1 MSILYG
7 WGSCEVGQLG
17 PVSTQESV
25 ALVSQPTVVNWP
37 PPGVGKHL
45 VKLSCGYQHTLALD
59 SEGLV
64 YSSGSS
70 EFEQLGHK
78 RRNDAFDKT
87 GDWLCIVSGIGE
99 RVRDIVAGP
108 YHSAAITVSGRVY
121 MWGCNTNHQLGRDD
135 FEDNEVGLLNFN
147 HGTIV
152 QISLGLEHTIALTEA
167 SEIYTWGS
175 NSQGQ
180 LGLGYCSQQP
190 IATPQLVEA
199 LVGLPVRQIVS
210 GANHNVL
217 VTPSGSVYVWGSNT
231 QGQLGLGDVES
242 QSNTPVVP
250 RRSSRTENSSN
261 SKQKNVSVPT
271 PHLLKSVKRRGV
283 TYAACGETH
292 SALLTKDGAVFT
304 FGDGRFGQLGH
315 GQGMMSVGQP
325 KQVMELMG
333 DTCVQLMCGRRHTLV
348 VVCNLSHSPP
358 RPRPIV
364 FGCGSEGQLGQP
376 NLQRTFLPV
385 NVIGILLP
393 ICRSGLNTMVTKSKG
408 AKNKKAKDLVMTYLA
423 EKKRQGAVERE
434 ESWPRPAQSDT
445 HLKMFGIDF
454 PGFSSILPCTHLTNS
469 SVLSPWYSREASPTN
484 FNTNFTEP
492 TLTAVFTGGDHC
504 FAFTHHSGH
513 LNNRLIHPVLSCPA
527 PVDFRK
533 WQPCHLSNIA
543 TFSEPL
549 IRRYIEGLPDR
560 QTSASTRRSSST
572 SSNGPPDISEA
583 IYCLENFS
591 MKSAFK
597 RLEIAFGSIGC
608 LASSLLVHDANRSH
622 YNIGKAD
629 HGMDLDAAQ
638 ALQTE
643 LFLSAPVSDARCLIR
658 PLLEAICRP
667 RSNFPDLECLRVFV
681 FLAVSPLLDTPRKD
695 TFSVPDNSGE
705 AGTGPARHYPTVMAG
720 YAIGFVLSAFARA
733 VCRLE
738 GVPLSVLERSAAHV
752 RTREN
757 SWFMDFQPRFFRR
770 LVANLT
776 NFVAFRYCSEHQ
788 VEEVNC
794 FNNQSATHAALE
806 LLKRLHEINQKRAE
820 RISYMTFYIPELTD
834 RFNDRGF
841 ANWLMQRN
849 SNEKQINSFAGQSP
863 PPRRF
868 RFWRSK
874 SVPPKRAQN
883 NNDQNFTIFDYPFV
897 FDVACKAKMLQIEA
911 RLMQEMAMQ
920 NFSNAV
926 IGATLTRLLGPIPQT
941 YLMLEV
947 SRENLISNT
956 LDYLALQSKADLKR
970 PLKIFNEAFVTTKN
984 SSVKTDGGKSQP
996 EAARKDPKRIVA
1008 AKESVLK
1015 KAMEYVLTAWPKS
1028 NQKDDL
1034 LQVRFTGEEAIDD
1047 GGVLKEFFILI
1058 MREILN
1064 PAYGMFKVYKDSR
1077 MLWFNENNLES
1088 PRMFAMVGALCGLAI
1103 YNDNIIDLCFPTAL
1117 FKKLLLEEPTLDDLK
1132 ELDPTAGRSLQSLL
1146 DYEGTDVEDVFCINF
1161 EEIFN
1166 NFHTFVFL
1174 MFLLPRMISTSSPSE
1189 FFWAFDESI
1198 FE

>member
-25 ALVSQPTVVNWP
+25 ALVSQPTIVSWP

-45 VKLSCGYQHTLALD
+45 VKLSCGYRHTLALD
-59 SEGLV
+59 SEGFV
-64 YSSGSS
+64 YSSGSN
-70 EFEQLGHK
+70 EFKQLGHE
-78 RRNDAFDKT
+78 RRNDA
-87 GDWLCIVSGIGE
+87 LEMVLGIRE

-180 LGLGYCSQQP
+180 LGLGFCSQQP

-242 QSNTPVVP
+242 QSNISVVP
-250 RRSSRTENSSN
+250 RRPSRTENSSN

-271 PHLLKSVKRRGV
+271 PHLVKSVKRRGV

-315 GQGMMSVGQP
+315 GQGLISVGQP

-348 VVCNLSHSPP
+348 VVCNPSHSRP

-385 NVIGILLP
+385 NVIG
-393 ICRSGLNTMVTKSKG
+393 
-408 AKNKKAKDLVMTYLA
+408 
-423 EKKRQGAVERE
+423 
-434 ESWPRPAQSDT
+434 
-445 HLKMFGIDF
+445 
-454 PGFSSILPCTHLTNS
+454 
-469 SVLSPWYSREASPTN
+469 PWYSREASPSN

-504 FAFTHHSGH
+504 FAFTHHSG
-513 LNNRLIHPVLSCPA
+513 LSCPA
-527 PVDFRK
+527 LLDFRK

-572 SSNGPPDISEA
+572 SSDGPPDISEA

-608 LASSLLVHDANRSH
+608 LASSLLVYDANRSH

-643 LFLSAPVSDARCLIR
+643 LFLAAPFSDARCLIR
-658 PLLEAICRP
+658 PLVETICRP

-695 TFSVPDNSGE
+695 TFNVPDNSGE
-705 AGTGPARHYPTVMAG
+705 AGTGPAIHYPSNMAG
-720 YAIGFVLSAFARA
+720 FDIGFVLAAFARA

-738 GVPLSVLERSAAHV
+738 VVPLSVLDA
-752 RTREN
+752 
-757 SWFMDFQPRFFRR
+757 WFMDFQPRFFRR

-776 NFVAFRYCSEHQ
+776 NFVAYRYCCKRQ

-794 FNNQSATHAALE
+794 FNYQNATHAALE

-820 RISYMTFYIPELTD
+820 RITYMTFYIPELTD
-834 RFNDRGF
+834 RFDDRGF
-841 ANWLMQRN
+841 ASWLVQRN
-849 SNEKQINSFAGQSP
+849 SNEKQIDSFAGQSP
-863 PPRRF
+863 PP
-868 RFWRSK
+868 
-874 SVPPKRAQN
+874 
-883 NNDQNFTIFDYPFV
+883 NFTIFDYPFV
-897 FDVACKAKMLQIEA
+897 FDVACKAKMLQTEA
-911 RLMQEMAMQ
+911 RLMQQMAMQ

-970 PLKIFNEAFVTTKN
+970 PLK
-984 SSVKTDGGKSQP
+984 
-996 EAARKDPKRIVA
+996 
-1008 AKESVLK
+1008 
-1015 KAMEYVLTAWPKS
+1015 
-1028 NQKDDL
+1028 
-1034 LQVRFTGEEAIDD
+1034 VRFTGEEAIDD

-1161 EEIFN
+1161 ETAVDHYGVVERVPLIPNGCDIPVTHANKELYVEKYLDFRFNRSCKEVFEAFKSGFFDVCSGYVIRMFQPTELHSMVVGSDEIDWQELRKHTSYQGEYWDRHPIIQSFWDVLINECTLQEKKNFLRFLTGCDRMPIFGVTDVKITIQPN
-1166 NFHTFVFL
+1166 NSGDEFLPVAHTCYNIL
-1174 MFLLPRMISTSSPSE
+1174 DLPKYSSKE
-1189 FFWAFDESI
+1189 ILATKLKQAIENTEGFGLV
-1198 FE
+1198 